1 MIDRL
6 FSPQFFVLLFSSLVS
21 FNNNAAQKAS
31 ISLPIDMTVTNP
43 QCHINNGLGLPET
56 IQLPPITTSG
66 TALSDNN
73 VEIPIIIDCVNNIT
87 KFEIT
92 LTGGNN
98 SKISTSNNMV
108 DISLS
113 WKRKGGGVEFGTP
126 VEVSKAPFAIT
137 QKQFDGTLLG
147 KVSPRAG
154 TIPAGRYTA
163 SLPVTFTYY

>member
-1 MIDRL
+1 MIKRL
-6 FSPQFFVLLFSSLVS
+6 FFPTLFVWLFISLIA

-31 ISLPIDMTVTNP
+31 ISLPINMTVTNP
-43 QCHINNGLGLPET
+43 QCQINNGLGLPET

-66 TALSDNN
+66 TPLSDNR
-73 VEIPIIIDCVNNIT
+73 VEIPIIIDCVNKIT

-98 SKISTSNNMV
+98 SKINTSNSMV
-108 DISLS
+108 DIALS
-113 WKRKGGGVEFGTP
+113 WKKKGSGVEFGTP
-126 VEVSKAPFAIT
+126 VEVNKAPFAIT

-154 TIPAGRYTA
+154 TIPAGSYTA
-163 SLPVTFTYY
+163 SLSVTFTYY

>member
-1 MIDRL
+1 MINRL
-6 FSPQFFVLLFSSLVS
+6 FFSPFLVGLFSSLIA
-21 FNNNAAQKAS
+21 FNNNAAQKTT
-31 ISLPIDMTVTNP
+31 INLPIDMTVTNP
-43 QCHINNGLGLPET
+43 QCQINNGRGLPET

-66 TALSDNN
+66 TPLSDNN

-108 DISLS
+108 DIALS
-113 WKRKGGGVEFGTP
+113 WKKKGGEVEFGVP

-154 TIPAGRYTA
+154 TIPAGSYTA